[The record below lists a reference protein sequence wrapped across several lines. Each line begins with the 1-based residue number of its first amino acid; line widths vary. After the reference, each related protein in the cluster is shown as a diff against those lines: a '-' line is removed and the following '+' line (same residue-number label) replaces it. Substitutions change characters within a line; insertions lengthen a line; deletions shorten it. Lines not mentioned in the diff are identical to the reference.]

1 MMASFGY
8 WTAAAARAL
17 DRDQTPGLRARHD
30 GVVKVQVHCRRGGDP
45 RTFLIGARWLH
56 VMRVLEHAGEDS
68 ERRWR
73 VRVADGREFV
83 LRHDPDSGDWRLAR
97 VHARRA

>member
-1 MMASFGY
+1 M
-8 WTAAAARAL
+8 
-17 DRDQTPGLRARHD
+17 
-30 GVVKVQVHCRRGGDP
+30 KIQVHCRRRGDP
-45 RTFLIGARWLH
+45 RAFLIGARWLH

-83 LRHDPDSGDWRLAR
+83 LRHDVHTGDWLLAR
-97 VHARRA
+97 VDLRQMRHGRER

>member
-1 MMASFGY
+1 M
-8 WTAAAARAL
+8 
-17 DRDQTPGLRARHD
+17 
-30 GVVKVQVHCRRGGDP
+30 KIQVHCRRGGDP

-56 VMRVLEHAGEDS
+56 VMRVLERAPENS
-68 ERRWR
+68 LRRWR

-83 LRHDPDSGDWRLAR
+83 LRHDLHSGDWRLAR